1 MRISNCYVLFTGLS
15 GLYFTLP
22 SSYEECRN
30 RMIRGTMMSGMS
42 GMSGG
47 SLGIIRGYNWSAMVI
62 GMGAALR
69 MAEIRRFSGF
79 PVGKQCYDS
88 K

>member
-42 GMSGG
+42 GG
-47 SLGIIRGYNWSAMVI
+47 SLGIIWGYNWSAIMI

-69 MAEIRRFSGF
+69 MAEILRFSGC